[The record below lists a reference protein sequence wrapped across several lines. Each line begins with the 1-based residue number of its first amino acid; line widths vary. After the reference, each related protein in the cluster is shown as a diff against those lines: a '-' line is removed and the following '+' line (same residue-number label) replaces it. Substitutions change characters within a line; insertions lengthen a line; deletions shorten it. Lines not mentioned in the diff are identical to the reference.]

1 MAQDDELTASS
12 LKDIH
17 NKRFGA
23 ENVKY
28 WTRTIARVRNELCW
42 TFTMERYCQAIRD
55 ANKEKQVTWCI

>member
-12 LKDIH
+12 LKDIL

-28 WTRTIARVRNELCW
+28 GTRTIAGICNELGW
-42 TFTMERYCQAIRD
+42 NFMMVSYCQAI
-55 ANKEKQVTWCI
+55 